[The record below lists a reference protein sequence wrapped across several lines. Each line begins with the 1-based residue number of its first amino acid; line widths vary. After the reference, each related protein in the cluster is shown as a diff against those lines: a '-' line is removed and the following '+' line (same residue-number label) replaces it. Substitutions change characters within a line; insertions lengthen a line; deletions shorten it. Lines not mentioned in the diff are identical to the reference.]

1 MVTVVMKEMTNRHVR
16 DQMRVISL
24 HDQQAV
30 EVPWKANSRDRV
42 MRDGKSG
49 C

>member
-1 MVTVVMKEMTNRHVR
+1 MVTVVMKEMRNWRVQDQIRMISLR
-16 DQMRVISL
+16 DQPAGR
-24 HDQQAV
+24 
-30 EVPWKANSRDRV
+30 VPWEADSRDRV